1 MSSAERVLVNES
13 TVPDP
18 GNAGVGK
25 IFYFPPPMEVFFMGN
40 EEKRTNPIVDF
51 FRKNMW
57 VLTVIFA
64 VCAILITFL
73 PVLKYE
79 IRETVYDSATGD
91 RLFKTDYTYRMNL
104 ISYFSTGF
112 TYNFSFFITIGMV
125 AIGGIL
131 AFVGKFKKELTTISG
146 IFFLLALCFFI
157 LSKEFFSAEGN
168 NIMDNAKIVGT
179 VYDEATQTFDA
190 SFHGAYLSW
199 GSAFAITFCALAFS
213 TTNFGTIRHTTKE
226 IAEEGVLIS
235 LAFVLNFIKIPV
247 GVSGGSIN
255 FQMLP
260 LMIIALRHGPAH
272 GLIAGGIVYGLLT
285 CLTDGYGFVCYPFD
299 YLIGFGSV
307 AVMGLFNKLIF
318 GKGQKRYNFLGL
330 LFIFVGGVLST
341 LVRYVGSNLSSIVVY
356 GLTLKEALIYN
367 SIYIPLSGL
376 ISIVAIMVLYQPLIM
391 INKRFPARYN
401 HEQEEATQ

>member
-1 MSSAERVLVNES
+1 
-13 TVPDP
+13 
-18 GNAGVGK
+18 
-25 IFYFPPPMEVFFMGN
+25 MEVFFMEN
-40 EEKRTNPIVDF
+40 DEKFITRVVKF
-51 FRKNMW
+51 FKQNMW
-57 VLTVIFA
+57 VLTVFFAFLAIIFT
-64 VCAILITFL
+64 LL

-79 IRETVYDSATGD
+79 IREAVYDIASGD
-91 RLFKTDYTYRMNL
+91 RVSKTDYVYQMNL
-104 ISYFSTGF
+104 ISYFNSRF
-112 TYNFSFFITIGMV
+112 AYNFSFFITLGLAV
-125 AIGGIL
+125 VGAVL
-131 AFVGKFKKELTTISG
+131 AFVGKYKKELTAISG
-146 IFFLLALCFFI
+146 IIFLLALCFFI
-157 LSKEFFSAEGN
+157 LSKEFFSADGN
-168 NIMDNAKIVGT
+168 NVMDNAKVVGT
-179 VYDEATQTFDA
+179 TYDEATQTFDA
-190 SFHGAYLSW
+190 SFHGASLSW
-199 GSAFAITFCALAFS
+199 GAALGITFCALAFA

-247 GVSGGSIN
+247 GISGGSIN

-307 AVMGLFNKLIF
+307 AVMGLFNKFIF
-318 GKGQKRYNFLGL
+318 SKEQKSYNFLGL
-330 LFIFVGGVLST
+330 LFIFVGGLLST

-376 ISIVAIMVLYQPLIM
+376 ISVIAIMVLYKPIIQ
-391 INKRFPARYN
+391 INNRFPARYF
-401 HEQEEATQ
+401 QEEEKVEQ